1 MLAALRF
8 RAVDSISSSALC
20 WHVIM
25 TLPSSPFSFP
35 LFHVVFSG

>member
-8 RAVDSISSSALC
+8 RAVDPISSSALL

-35 LFHVVFSG
+35 LFQISFPG